1 MLDIAIIIFLMG
13 LAITLILVEIFLLP
27 GITLAGAGGFLFAV
41 GGTIYAYSLGAT
53 AGHVT
58 LAGSAVLFCGL
69 FFWLLRA
76 KSFSKVALN
85 TNIESK
91 ITSSRDLGIC
101 LGDEGITLSRLAPIG
116 KASINGITVEAKSQ
130 DEFLDEQTP
139 VRVVH
144 IDGTNVT
151 VIPVKET
158 SVHT

>member
-1 MLDIAIIIFLMG
+1 M
-13 LAITLILVEIFLLP
+13 
-27 GITLAGAGGFLFAV
+27 
-41 GGTIYAYSLGAT
+41 
-53 AGHVT
+53 
-58 LAGSAVLFCGL
+58 
-69 FFWLLRA
+69 RA

-91 ITSSRDLGIC
+91 VTSSRDLGIC

-116 KASINGITVEAKSQ
+116 KASINGIMVEAKSQ